1 MEQTGT
7 LPERKDIPAE
17 DKWKIED
24 LYENDEKWEREF
36 EQLEKLTEEFKRF
49 RGKAGENGRTLLET
63 LTAQDE
69 IAKLQERVYVYA
81 SQKNH
86 EDMGNSVYQQ
96 LFLRAQTLTSRILD
110 SCSFV
115 EPEILNIPDER
126 LAAYLKEE
134 PGWACTGGIFSKNAG

>member
-69 IAKLQERVYVYA
+69 IAKLHRIVGLRLT
-81 SQKNH
+81 KDLHRNTFFRLNH
-86 EDMGNSVYQQ
+86 SRG
-96 LFLRAQTLTSRILD
+96 QTT
-110 SCSFV
+110 
-115 EPEILNIPDER
+115 
-126 LAAYLKEE
+126 
-134 PGWACTGGIFSKNAG
+134 

>member
-96 LFLRAQTLTSRILD
+96 LFLRAQTPVSYTHLTL
-110 SCSFV
+110 
-115 EPEILNIPDER
+115 P
-126 LAAYLKEE
+126 
-134 PGWACTGGIFSKNAG
+134 TT

>member
-49 RGKAGENGRTLLET
+49 RG
-63 LTAQDE
+63 
-69 IAKLQERVYVYA
+69 
-81 SQKNH
+81 
-86 EDMGNSVYQQ
+86 
-96 LFLRAQTLTSRILD
+96 
-110 SCSFV
+110 
-115 EPEILNIPDER
+115 PP
-126 LAAYLKEE
+126 
-134 PGWACTGGIFSKNAG
+134 